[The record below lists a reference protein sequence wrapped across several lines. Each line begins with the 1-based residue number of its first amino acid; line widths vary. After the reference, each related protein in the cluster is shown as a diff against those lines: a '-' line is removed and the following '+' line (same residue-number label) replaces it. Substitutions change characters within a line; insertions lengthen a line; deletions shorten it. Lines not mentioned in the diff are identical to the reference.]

1 MKLTKVVIL
10 LLLLFV
16 FVGVSRAA
24 STLSF
29 APLDQDADPGDS
41 VGVDLIISGLGN
53 YQSDSLSS
61 YDISVGF
68 DPGILSLS
76 NVVFGNELDLI
87 GLGSFQMWDEDTSG
101 LANIFEISF
110 AFPDELDQLQAGS
123 FTLATLIFDAIG
135 TGTSTLGIILNTYL
149 ADSFGDSLGTTEII
163 QGSVTVASGA
173 LMLGG
178 PSDTPET
185 ETSAIPAPGA
195 LLLGSLGISLVG
207 YLRRRRV
214 LK

>member
-1 MKLTKVVIL
+1 MKLTKVAIL

-16 FVGVSRAA
+16 CVGLSRAA
-24 STLSF
+24 PTLSF
-29 APLDQDADPGDS
+29 APLDQDASPGDS
-41 VGVDLIISGLGN
+41 VDVDLIISGLGN
-53 YQSDSLSS
+53 YQSVSLSS

-76 NVVFGNELDLI
+76 NVVFGNELDLN
-87 GLGSFQMWDEDTSG
+87 GLGSFQIWDEDTSG
-101 LANIFEISF
+101 LANVFEISF
-110 AFPDELDQLQAGS
+110 AFPRNLDQLQAGS

-135 TGTSTLGIILNTYL
+135 SGTSTLGIFLNTYL
-149 ADSFGDSLGTTEII
+149 ADSFGNPLDTPETI
-163 QGSVTVASGA
+163 QGSVTVASGE

-178 PSDTPET
+178 PSDTPEI
-185 ETSAIPAPGA
+185 ETSVIPAPGA
-195 LLLGSLGISLVG
+195 LLLGSLGIGLVG